1 MTTPRSHTKQEPLDL
16 RVAYFV
22 AWLHGRHAF
31 ETNKYRKAE
40 QDVILAEIESRGLIP
55 KRKATP
61 PSTPATGDSQ

>member
-1 MTTPRSHTKQEPLDL
+1 
-16 RVAYFV
+16 V

-31 ETNKYRKAE
+31 ETNTYRKAE